1 MRKTFRILQLAILL
15 IIASN
20 AVAQPIYQSF
30 KFNRFME
37 YLDKYYVDSIDAEE
51 VVEKAITK
59 TLEELD
65 PHSVYITEEDFK
77 KMNEPLE
84 GNFEGVGIQFNIF
97 KDTLMVISPISGGP
111 SEKVGILAGDRII
124 KVDGKNV
131 AGIGLTNE
139 DVFTLLRGKKGT
151 EVNVSILRKSY
162 HPSAKTNDLIDFTI
176 TRDKIPIFSLDASY
190 MIDDE
195 SGYIKL
201 NRFSA
206 TTNAEFSKAL
216 SELQEQGVK
225 NLILDLTGNG
235 GGYLEAAVNLADEFL
250 TNDRMIVY
258 TEGINS
264 PRQEFKSSSRGDFE
278 KGKLIVLI
286 DEGSA
291 SASEIVTGAVQ
302 DWDRAIVIG
311 RRSFGKGLVQR
322 QLLLP
327 DRSAIRLTTSRY
339 YTPSGRLIQKP
350 YDDGI
355 DKYQHEISERFEHGE
370 FMHPDSIS
378 FPDSLKY
385 KTLVKQRT
393 VFGGGG
399 IMPDI
404 FVPFDT
410 NAYTDYYRD
419 LVRKATMHN
428 FALTY
433 LDNNREELSNK
444 YPDFK
449 MFNEQFKLSQ
459 EVLDELHEQAKKD
472 NIKVSDTTEIK
483 DAEPRISLL
492 IKAYIARD
500 LFTRSEFYQILN
512 EEDESYLKA
521 LEVIKDWK
529 NTYSEVFQ

>member
-1 MRKTFRILQLAILL
+1 MRKTIQALHLLILLAI
-15 IIASN
+15 ASS
-20 AVAQPIYQSF
+20 AFAQPIYQSF

-37 YLDKYYVDSIDAEE
+37 YLDKYYVDSIDAEK
-51 VVEKAITK
+51 VVEKAIMH

-65 PHSVYITEEDFK
+65 PHSVYISEEDFK
-77 KMNEPLE
+77 KMNEPLQ
-84 GNFEGVGIQFNIF
+84 GNFEGVGIQFNIL
-97 KDTLMVISPISGGP
+97 KDTLIVISPISGGP
-111 SEKVGILAGDRII
+111 SEKVGILAGDRIV
-124 KVDGKNV
+124 KVDGENI

-139 DVFTLLRGKKGT
+139 DVFSLLRGKKGT
-151 EVNVSILRKSY
+151 MVNVSILRKSY
-162 HPSAKTNDLIDFTI
+162 RPSAKSKELIDFTI

-190 MIDDE
+190 MIDE
-195 SGYIKL
+195 ETGYIKI

-206 TTNAEFSKAL
+206 TTNEEFSKAIA
-216 SELQEQGVK
+216 ELNSQGIK

-250 TNDRMIVY
+250 PADRMIVY
-258 TEGINS
+258 TEGLNS
-264 PRQEFKSSSRGDFE
+264 PRQEFTSTSRGDFE

-355 DKYQHEISERFEHGE
+355 DKYHKEISDRFEHGE

-410 NAYTDYYRD
+410 NSFSDYYRD
-419 LVRKATMHN
+419 LVRKGTMHN

-433 LDNNREELSNK
+433 LDKNREQLSK
-444 YPDFK
+444 EYPDFK
-449 MFNEQFKLSQ
+449 TFKEKFDLSRQ
-459 EVLDELHEQAKKD
+459 ALDDLHAQAKLDK
-472 NIKVSDTTEIK
+472 IEVSDEDEIGK
-483 DAEPRISLL
+483 SEDQISRLV
-492 IKAYIARD
+492 KAYIARD
-500 LFTRSEFYQILN
+500 LFSRSEFFQVLN
-512 EEDESYLKA
+512 EEDKTYQKA

-529 NTYSEVFQ
+529 NTYSEVFE